1 MNFRVR
7 QKWPM
12 WLPVLL
18 SVACQGWEPVLVSSG
33 EFEPLLNV
41 VAVLSPDGPEV
52 TVLIQQIM
60 PLEGP
65 SGTGEIRIDT
75 VWFQDWITGDSSYYL
90 QEYEVSRFE
99 VNDAVVSMAW
109 ADSSVD
115 FAYAGAS
122 SQNPHMSRYRPTGDG
137 FVPRGGVTYQLS
149 IDTPSGLSITGAT
162 TVPWAARMIS
172 TYTPDTLSVSEPV
185 PLAWEASTGYYQVNL
200 TPDFSREEFRF
211 GCIREVQ
218 EVVLNDTTWL
228 GDPLVIPDCPP
239 DPGTFVWY
247 SMSVAALDSNYYHYF
262 LRDPAARNN
271 FTFFLLG
278 EGDEATAY
286 GIEGGMGV
294 FGAYRS
300 DALTR
305 LVIP

>member
-1 MNFRVR
+1 MNFRAR

-33 EFEPLLNV
+33 EFEPMLNV

-52 TVLIQQIM
+52 TVLIQQILPM
-60 PLEGP
+60 EGP

-75 VWFQDWITGDSSYYL
+75 VWYEDWVTGDSSYFL

-122 SQNPHMSRYRPTGDG
+122 AQNWHMSRYRPIGAG

-149 IDTPSGLSITGAT
+149 INTPGGLAVTGST
-162 TVPWAARMIS
+162 TVPRTARMIAS
-172 TYTPDTLSVSEPV
+172 YTPDTLSASEPV
-185 PLAWEASTGYYQVNL
+185 PLAWEASTGFYQINL
-200 TPDFSREEFRF
+200 NYDFNLETERF
-211 GCIREVQ
+211 WCIRDVQ
-218 EVVLNDTTWL
+218 EVVLDDTTWL
-228 GDPLVIPDCPP
+228 GEPLVVPECPP
-239 DPGTFVWY
+239 APGDFIWY
-247 SMSVAALDSNYYHYF
+247 TMSVAALDSNYYRYF
-262 LRDPAARNN
+262 IRDPGERSN

-278 EGDEATAY
+278 EGDEASAY
-286 GIEGGMGV
+286 GIEGGLGV

-300 DALTR
+300 DALVR
-305 LVIP
+305 LVVP